1 MWSTE
6 GVPYNPLPNNN
17 YEKRLY
23 PGRVHL
29 SSDYLF
35 FWNGNWSIIIL
46 YKEDD
51 SQTWNSPSSFSQHVR
66 LLAAKLRAV
75 RIRSVIQGERL
86 QINFYRGIVDD
97 RNRGRKKLSNVYIIQ
112 LKTHEQNHSKWVS
125 VIVLNLPSPMP
136 LFSSTPHENHMALD
150 RLRAVSSFSFRA
162 SLNRPNGLN
171 RSKRYSITATMWTES
186 KTSSHKFIWKG
197 RRNESRLFRLDSFKN
212 EM

>member
-1 MWSTE
+1 MKNVFALGEFTFSVIIYFSE
-6 GVPYNPLPNNN
+6 MEIGLQSFYI
-17 YEKRLY
+17 KRMIV
-23 PGRVHL
+23 R
-29 SSDYLF
+29 
-35 FWNGNWSIIIL
+35 
-46 YKEDD
+46 
-51 SQTWNSPSSFSQHVR
+51 PSSFSQHVR
-66 LLAAKLRAV
+66 LLAAKLRGV

-125 VIVLNLPSPMP
+125 VIVLNQPSPMP

-186 KTSSHKFIWKG
+186 KTSNHKFIWKG
-197 RRNESRLFRLDSFKN
+197 RRNESRLFLLDSFK
-212 EM
+212 E